1 MTCIIGL
8 IKRSMNQFNFIGTN
22 LQPMNYGEFRLFV
35 EKWCHNNTTIH
46 IAVVNAYCSVLAHK
60 NKNLSDIYKN
70 AELVVPD
77 GMSFVIWM
85 NLFGN
90 KKVNQFDA
98 TNVLLKLIEYSKKL
112 KFSFYFYGGSP
123 TVLNKMTENL
133 KNKFNHI
140 NIAGSFSPPFREL
153 TREEKN
159 EVIRNIKQSGARV
172 ICVGLGTPKQD
183 NWIKEHKSE
192 FPGVMFVPCGAIFDF
207 FGGRIKKA
215 PSFVS
220 NIGFEWL
227 YRLFSKDFKRL
238 FHRYTFS
245 NIYFIIHF
253 FLQITRLKKY

>member
-1 MTCIIGL
+1 MH
-8 IKRSMNQFNFIGTN
+8 QFNFIGTR

-35 EKWCHNNTTIH
+35 ENWFYNNLTIH
-46 IAVVNAYCSVLAHK
+46 IAVVNAYCAVLARK
-60 NKNLSDIYKN
+60 NSALAEIYKN

-77 GMSFVIWM
+77 GMPFVFWM

-90 KKVNQFDA
+90 KKVHQFDA

-133 KNKFNHI
+133 KNKFQHI
-140 NIAGSFSPPFREL
+140 NIAGSYSPPFREL
-153 TREEKN
+153 SEEEKN
-159 EVIRNIKQSGARV
+159 WILEDIRASGARV

-183 NWIKEHKSE
+183 NWIREHKSE
-192 FPGVMFVPCGAIFDF
+192 FPGSLFIPCGAIFDF

-215 PSFVS
+215 PSFIS
-220 NIGFEWL
+220 KIGFEWL

-238 FHRYTFS
+238 FYRYTFC
-245 NIYFIIHF
+245 NIYFMIHF
-253 FLQITRLKKY
+253 FLQITRLKRY